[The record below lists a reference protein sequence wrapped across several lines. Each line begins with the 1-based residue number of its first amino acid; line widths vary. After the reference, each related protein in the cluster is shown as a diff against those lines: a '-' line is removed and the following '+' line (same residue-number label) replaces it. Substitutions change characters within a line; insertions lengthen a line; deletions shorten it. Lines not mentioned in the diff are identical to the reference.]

1 VSWRSLER
9 AGSVWYN
16 AVREL
21 ERCVMQL
28 QPAEK
33 RRRQQRNDARRAILN
48 ATESLLVENGYDGFS
63 MRRLADRCGYTAPTI
78 YHYFGDKRGLI
89 DALLEERF
97 RKLLSRLRRVRLGD
111 DAVENLAELAR
122 AFVRFG
128 ARNQTHYRLLHA
140 PRSARSS
147 PPPSAEA
154 ARALF
159 EAPFQQLA
167 EQGRLLTD
175 DVEAATQ
182 ACWATL
188 HGLISLRTSR
198 PDYPWSSDLVET
210 AIGTLVRG
218 LVAPGASSAREV
230 RA

>member
-1 VSWRSLER
+1 MEP
-9 AGSVWYN
+9 
-16 AVREL
+16 
-21 ERCVMQL
+21 
-28 QPAEK
+28 QPAE
-33 RRRQQRNDARRAILN
+33 RRRLRQRNDARRAILD
-48 ATESLLVENGYDGFS
+48 ATEALLVKEGYDRFT
-63 MRRLADRCGYTAPTI
+63 MRRLADRCGYTTPTI
-78 YHYFGDKRGLI
+78 YHYFGDKRGLLDVLI
-89 DALLEERF
+89 EERF
-97 RKLLSRLRRVRLGD
+97 RKLFERLRRVPLGGD
-111 DAVENLAELAR
+111 PVENLTELAR

-128 ARNQTHYRLLHA
+128 ARNPTHYRLLHA
-140 PRSARSS
+140 PRPARSS
-147 PPPSAEA
+147 PAPSGEA

-159 EAPFQQLA
+159 EEPFRQLSA
-167 EQGRLLTD
+167 EGRLLTE

-218 LVAPGASSAREV
+218 LVARESTDGGRG